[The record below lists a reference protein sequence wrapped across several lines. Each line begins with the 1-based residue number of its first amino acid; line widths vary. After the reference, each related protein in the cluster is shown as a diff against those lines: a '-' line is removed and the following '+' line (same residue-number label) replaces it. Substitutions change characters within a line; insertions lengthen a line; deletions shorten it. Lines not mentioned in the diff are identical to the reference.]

1 MQVDKEVPLNP
12 FLPRKSSGLDLR
24 IPIIFNN
31 FDDEKQEPV
40 EKEHCAVGEGS
51 KSSPYLR
58 EVAKILRRISKRE
71 FIHI

>member
-31 FDDEKQEPV
+31 FDDEKQELV
-40 EKEHCAVGEGS
+40 EKEHCAGGGS